1 MQAMLFD
8 DQRNFCWRS
17 VPAPQCGAGEVLLE
31 IHATAL
37 NRADLLQ
44 RAGKY
49 PPPPGWPEWP
59 GLEAAGVVLQAP
71 PGSRW
76 QKGERVCALL
86 GGGGYAEQIAV
97 PEELLLPVPRGLSLA
112 EAAALPEVFATSY
125 LNLVLEAGL
134 QPGETVLI
142 QAGASGLGLAAIQT
156 AKALGA
162 TVMTTVSSAA
172 KAEAVLRVGADIIVN
187 RHTDD
192 LGAAMDA
199 HPVNVVLDCVGGP
212 ALGEHFSRLSRGGR
226 WILIATLGGEQTQI
240 PLRAVLSR
248 GLRLI
253 GSTLRSRSNAVK
265 SQVLAAV
272 QQKLW
277 PLLEDQRIRPVI
289 HRVLPIREV
298 HEAHRI
304 LASNENIGK
313 VVLTLK
319 DS

>member
-1 MQAMLFD
+1 
-8 DQRNFCWRS
+8 
-17 VPAPQCGAGEVLLE
+17 
-31 IHATAL
+31 
-37 NRADLLQ
+37 
-44 RAGKY
+44 
-49 PPPPGWPEWP
+49 
-59 GLEAAGVVLQAP
+59 
-71 PGSRW
+71 
-76 QKGERVCALL
+76 
-86 GGGGYAEQIAV
+86 
-97 PEELLLPVPRGLSLA
+97 
-112 EAAALPEVFATSY
+112 
-125 LNLVLEAGL
+125 
-134 QPGETVLI
+134 
-142 QAGASGLGLAAIQT
+142 
-156 AKALGA
+156 
-162 TVMTTVSSAA
+162 
-172 KAEAVLRVGADIIVN
+172 
-187 RHTDD
+187 
-192 LGAAMDA
+192 MDA